1 MLDRLRR
8 LFEAP
13 SPTKEMGENPEA
25 KQIAIAALLFHAA
38 TLDGEIDPAEEQ
50 VIADLLVQR
59 FDLNPTDLQT
69 LLGDARAAEENTNQI
84 LRFTRDIKTHASHED
99 RIALLEMLW
108 EVVFADGE
116 EHAFEANLMRRVA
129 GLIYVTDQESG
140 AARLRVRQR
149 LGLA

>member
-13 SPTKEMGENPEA
+13 SPSKEMSDNPEA
-25 KQIAIAALLFHAA
+25 RQIAIAALLFHAA
-38 TLDGEIDPAEEQ
+38 ALYGEIEPAEEQ
-50 VIADLLVQR
+50 VIGDLLVRR
-59 FDLNPTDLQT
+59 FDLNPADLKT
-69 LLGDARAAEENTNQI
+69 LLEDARAAEESTNQI
-84 LRFTRDIKTHASHED
+84 LRFTRDIKEHTGHEE

-116 EHAFEANLMRRVA
+116 EHAFEANLVRRVA

-140 AARLRVRQR
+140 SARLRVRQR
-149 LGLA
+149 LGLK

>member
-13 SPTKEMGENPEA
+13 SPSKEMSDNPEA
-25 KQIAIAALLFHAA
+25 RQIAIAALLFHSAA
-38 TLDGEIDPAEEQ
+38 LDGEIEPAEEQ
-50 VIADLLVQR
+50 VIGDLLVRR
-59 FDLNPTDLQT
+59 FDLNPADLKT
-69 LLGDARAAEENTNQI
+69 LLEDARAAEESTNQI
-84 LRFTRDIKTHASHED
+84 LRFTRDIKEHTGHEE

-116 EHAFEANLMRRVA
+116 EHAFEANLVRRVA

-140 AARLRVRQR
+140 SARLRVRQR
-149 LGLA
+149 LGLK